1 LASEALASCVE
12 ALRARTGSVR
22 FEEESLAFRILEME
36 AEKAAGS
43 LRFWSFFLFGLLEE
57 AAVELESESE
67 AEAEAEEVE
76 GE

>member
-1 LASEALASCVE
+1 M
-12 ALRARTGSVR
+12 R
-22 FEEESLAFRILEME
+22 FEVESLAFRILEME

-57 AAVELESESE
+57 AAVESESES
-67 AEAEAEEVE
+67 EAEAEEVE

>member
-1 LASEALASCVE
+1 VLASCAE

-22 FEEESLAFRILEME
+22 FEVESLAFRILEME

-43 LRFWSFFLFGLLEE
+43 LRFWSFFRFGLLDEP
-57 AAVELESESE
+57 AAESESESE
-67 AEAEAEEVE
+67 AEVE